1 MNNAHNNTKIKPI
14 QTRKFSP
21 KERHQVLRNA
31 QSQMY
36 KNPMNE
42 KVINY
47 IMRDLYRLLKE
58 NENDSIV
65 HVTLAKIFFEK
76 KEYKKALIHFNIAHR
91 QRPDLPSAIY
101 GIYKSSVMLG
111 YHENAFEFLTK
122 YKEKTN
128 SNTDLAESLLNV
140 IINKNTDSKI
150 TDNKKL
156 FTMEI
161 KDEELQETYDKLIEA
176 FNSGDYEQAVL
187 LADECEIICR
197 IKSIYIEFNT
207 IAKLLKAAQ
216 EIKNNISQD
225 EEVYNYQLLKEALLT
240 DEHYKVIVL
249 LNRINKKNIKDHITF
264 YNAIR
269 YLIKKEYI
277 SEAKKIIASIPLYT
291 EKLEPQLLLKDC
303 ELKKQI
309 VSYDDRMKKIFEDNL
324 LHGKDFFIEGQYEDA
339 YDTFLAGYYITQSPI
354 FLYYMGK
361 TLYKAEKFKEAEE
374 VLLEYV
380 KVGGVKS
387 AKAYIYL
394 RNISRYLHNTK
405 KEKQYA
411 IKGNNIMR
419 TFYPEYNIMPTTKI
433 NKEEDDTLKLY
444 LQSRRKHEFDDLF
457 DIEEQ

>member
-1 MNNAHNNTKIKPI
+1 MNKRQRI
-14 QTRKFSP
+14 
-21 KERHQVLRNA
+21 LRNA
-31 QSQMY
+31 QVQMY

-42 KVINY
+42 KAINNV
-47 IMRDLYRLLKE
+47 MRDLYNLLKE
-58 NENDSIV
+58 NSNDPGV
-65 HVTLAKIFFEK
+65 HVRLGKIFFEK
-76 KEYKKALIHFNIAHR
+76 KDYKKALIHFNIAYK
-91 QRPDLPSAIY
+91 QNPEYSSAIY
-101 GIYKSSVMLG
+101 GIYKASIMLG
-111 YHENAFEFLTK
+111 DYENAQLFLEK
-122 YKEKTN
+122 YKEKTDT
-128 SNTDLAESLLNV
+128 NTDLVENILDVVL
-140 IINKNTDSKI
+140 NKNTDATI
-150 TDNKKL
+150 QENKKI
-156 FTMEI
+156 FNTEI
-161 KDEELQETYDKLIEA
+161 KDKELSETYNCLIEE
-176 FNSGDYEQAVL
+176 FNNGNYDQAVL

-197 IKSIYIEFNT
+197 IKRIYIEFVT
-207 IAKLLKAAQ
+207 ISKLLKQAQ
-216 EIKNNISQD
+216 EIKNQSEKD
-225 EEVYNYQLLKEALLT
+225 EDKNTYILLKEALLN

-249 LNRINKKNIKDHITF
+249 LNRVNRNPIKDKITF
-264 YNAIR
+264 YNALR

-277 SEAKKIIASIPLYT
+277 SEAKKIMMSATLYVDSIET
-291 EKLEPQLLLKDC
+291 QLLLKDC
-303 ELKKQI
+303 ELKKQV
-309 VSYDDRMKKIFEDNL
+309 VSYDEKTKKVFDDSKNV
-324 LHGKDFFIEGQYEDA
+324 GKEYLVEELYEDA
-339 YDTFLAGYYITQSPI
+339 YDTFMAGYYITSSPI